1 MQKLIVMNELFFI
14 HKRTLTF
21 LLFLSLLSVS
31 CRKLISIPPNPP
43 SEIPQTQVFA
53 DSADI
58 QAAVAGIY
66 ANFKTSGAS
75 ASWVNG
81 AITISGGLSADEILG
96 TSSYDQLAPQFYKN
110 AVLID
115 NSTVATMWKQA
126 YLDLYQMNVCLEGI
140 AGTTAISDS
149 LKRLLTGQ
157 IKVVRAL
164 YYFNM
169 VNLWGGVPVVTSSD
183 YAANANLPRA
193 TADSVYSRIKADLMD
208 ATTLLP
214 VQYLSAG
221 RSRPNLYTAEALLAK
236 VYLYRQDW
244 DNAAIMA
251 GNVIN
256 SGVYSLE
263 TNPNNVFLH
272 GSNEAIWQLPATGQ
286 NYQTVE
292 GYTFNLGYSRTP
304 GYVMTSFLLNA
315 FETGDLRKTDW
326 IGSSVNLG
334 TTYYYP
340 HKYKNRAATATPVE
354 DYMVLRLGELYLI
367 LAEAL
372 AQKNQLNDAV
382 TSLNTVRSRAGLA
395 GSTAATQTDV
405 LNAILHERQT
415 ELFCEWGN
423 RWYDL
428 KRTGTVD
435 AVLGPEKPG
444 IWQPYAALYPVPK
457 AEILTNSFLI
467 QNTGY

>member
-1 MQKLIVMNELFFI
+1 MNELLSI
-14 HKRTLTF
+14 HKRTLTL

-43 SEIPQTQVFA
+43 SQIPQTQVFA
-53 DSADI
+53 NSVDI

-81 AITISGGLSADEILG
+81 AITISAGLSADEIRG
-96 TSSYDQLAPQFYKN
+96 TSSYDLLAPQFYKD

-115 NSTVATMWKQA
+115 NSTVGTMWKQA
-126 YLDLYQMNVCLEGI
+126 YTDIYQMNVCLEGI

-157 IKVVRAL
+157 IKVIRAL

-169 VNLWGGVPVVTSSD
+169 VNLWGGVPVVTNSD
-183 YAANANLPRA
+183 YAANANLPRG
-193 TADSVYSRIKADLMD
+193 TTDSVYSRIKADLTD
-208 ATTLLP
+208 AIALLP
-214 VQYLSAG
+214 VQYPSAG
-221 RSRPNLYTAEALLAK
+221 RARPNLYTAEALLAK

-244 DNAAIMA
+244 DNAALLA

-256 SGVYSLE
+256 SGIYGLV

-272 GSNEAIWQLPATGQ
+272 GSNEAIWQLPATGAS
-286 NYQTVE
+286 YQTVE
-292 GYTFNLGYSRTP
+292 GYSFNLGYSSLP
-304 GYVMTSFLLNA
+304 GYVMTGFLLNA

-326 IGSSVNLG
+326 VGTSVNLG

-340 HKYKNRAATATPVE
+340 RKYKNKAATATPVE

-372 AQKNQLNDAV
+372 AHKNQLGDAV
-382 TSLNTVRSRAGLA
+382 TSLNTVRSRAGLP
-395 GSTAATQTDV
+395 GSTAATQADV

-428 KRTGTVD
+428 KRTGYAD
-435 AVLGPEKPG
+435 SVLNAEKPG
-444 IWQPYAALYPVPK
+444 IWQSYAQLYPIPK
-457 AEILTNSFLI
+457 SEIQTNSFLI
-467 QNTGY
+467 QNAGY